1 MYRDFSEHSRN
12 ELLGLVSEVENSQI
26 SNFTD
31 WIGDRWY
38 DFESWIG
45 KLNIK
50 NYLNNVN
57 DYHKKVIDKN
67 NATQSTI
74 NTIFSRVKSVDSAY
88 KNTFTEKKSQLE
100 QWQRYIGELSQIVNP
115 NNGIFNSD
123 YISGSLNNI
132 ISDIGDDTHENVKD
146 YFGDIWNCGTGAK
159 ELFSFLIGRGSLM
172 NGITTGYALSIL
184 MNNLSGEYQEDI
196 LAGENIK
203 DGLSFLSKVSKVIGK
218 CGKSD
223 KITLSSS
230 VLSYLS
236 TLCGIA
242 SSKNSSGLDIAS
254 DILSLFKS
262 SIKVENGI
270 YNYYEKTLHPYEM
283 LKLDAKF
290 GKLMNGLSIA
300 SDIAGIANSGIDTY
314 NVFIDSESS
323 AYDKAAKAIKASD
336 SILSLGKDVYIAF
349 KTSTKTLQFVSSNG
363 SSKAVNQILATE
375 QKLKY
380 TTSAAVA
387 QKVKNVSAAFTIGSA
402 FLSGISSGVK
412 QYGEVTEDGTFDV
425 SDVGS
430 VGLNFALSGL
440 NSMVNS
446 VTFGLVDFNA
456 ESVADDLESDATE
469 FVKGNSWA
477 AKYIRNQENNV
488 ILRYGVSVGA
498 GVYIIGENVV
508 EGVANTAET
517 IGSWVSTGWNIATKH
532 F

>member
-1 MYRDFSEHSRN
+1 MKC
-12 ELLGLVSEVENSQI
+12 L
-26 SNFTD
+26 NF
-31 WIGDRWY
+31 
-38 DFESWIG
+38 F
-45 KLNIK
+45 N
-50 NYLNNVN
+50 
-57 DYHKKVIDKN
+57 
-67 NATQSTI
+67 
-74 NTIFSRVKSVDSAY
+74 
-88 KNTFTEKKSQLE
+88 QL
-100 QWQRYIGELSQIVNP
+100 
-115 NNGIFNSD
+115 
-123 YISGSLNNI
+123 
-132 ISDIGDDTHENVKD
+132 
-146 YFGDIWNCGTGAK
+146 
-159 ELFSFLIGRGSLM
+159 
-172 NGITTGYALSIL
+172 
-184 MNNLSGEYQEDI
+184 
-196 LAGENIK
+196 
-203 DGLSFLSKVSKVIGK
+203 
-218 CGKSD
+218 
-223 KITLSSS
+223 
-230 VLSYLS
+230 

-242 SSKNSSGLDIAS
+242 SSKNSSGLDIVS

-387 QKVKNVSAAFTIGSA
+387 QKVKNVGAAFTIGSA

-425 SDVGS
+425 SDAGS

-517 IGSWVSTGWNIATKH
+517 IGSWISTGWNIATKH